1 MALYV
6 ALHVVFHMAAQVSAV
21 VTIIVSEIIK
31 TWQSLVQKFKT
42 CLINEKKAGTGSR
55 AVQHDFVYYEHM
67 SFLKAAL
74 AHRKQLST
82 GIMQPANVQAP
93 CTSASSFVTERKY
106 NLTSTTPDPRSRA
119 VPAFDKES
127 SCSFFLMLIVVAL

>member
-1 MALYV
+1 MPRAPPNSSSNTL
-6 ALHVVFHMAAQVSAV
+6 FSAPSSSFITERKYNLTSTTPGPRSRGV
-21 VTIIVSEIIK
+21 PAFDKESISEIIK

-93 CTSASSFVTERKY
+93 CTSA
-106 NLTSTTPDPRSRA
+106 
-119 VPAFDKES
+119 
-127 SCSFFLMLIVVAL
+127 